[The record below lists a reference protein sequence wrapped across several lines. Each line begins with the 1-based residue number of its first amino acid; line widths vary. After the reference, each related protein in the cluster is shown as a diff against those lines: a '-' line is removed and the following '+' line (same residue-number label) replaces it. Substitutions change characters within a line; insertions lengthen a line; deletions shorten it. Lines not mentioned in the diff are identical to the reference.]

1 MHDLVK
7 TIKVSGVLDSKDL
20 SLIEKNEKE
29 LEKAHNTNQHYRTET
44 EMNASV
50 LAKFPSGEAKYWQCV
65 REETMM
71 FENLTANSIDFMIKS
86 GELELLKVELMALDD
101 SASDSPLDTPFYNAK
116 KKIKEGEIQMKQ
128 LQILK
133 VEQEAHY
140 RAVEIKHWEKIKKK
154 LAKNIKAELME
165 DVELHQ
171 KESYK
176 KKWEKEISLGHNVYN
191 NTVNL
196 KALQEDG

>member
-1 MHDLVK
+1 MHESIK
-7 TIKVSGVLDSKDL
+7 TIKSSGVLDSKDA
-20 SLIEKNEKE
+20 SIIDKNEKE

-44 EMNASV
+44 EMKASV
-50 LAKFPSGEAKYWQCV
+50 LAKYPSIEAKWWQSV

-71 FENLTANSIDFMIKS
+71 LDNLTANSIDFMIKS
-86 GELELLKVELMALDD
+86 GELELLKIELSEFDD
-101 SASDSPLDTPFYNAK
+101 SIIHKAK
-116 KKIKEGEIQMKQ
+116 KKIKEAEIMMKK
-128 LQILK
+128 LQIFK
-133 VEQEAHY
+133 VQQEAHY

-176 KKWEKEISLGHNVYN
+176 TKWEREIALGHNIYN

>member
-1 MHDLVK
+1 MHEFIK
-7 TIKVSGVLDSKDL
+7 TIKSSEVLESKDFAI
-20 SLIEKNEKE
+20 IEKNEKE
-29 LEKAHNTNQHYRTET
+29 LEKAHDTNQHYRTET
-44 EMNASV
+44 EMKGSV
-50 LAKFPSGEAKYWQCV
+50 LAKFPSDEGKFWQCV

-86 GELELLKVELMALDD
+86 GELELLEIELSEFDD
-101 SASDSPLDTPFYNAK
+101 SIIHKAK
-116 KKIKEGEIQMKQ
+116 KKIKNGEIQMKQ

-133 VEQEAHY
+133 VQQEAHY

-176 KKWEKEISLGHNVYN
+176 KKWEKEISLGHNIYN

>member
-1 MHDLVK
+1 MHKFVK
-7 TIKVSGVLDSKDL
+7 TIKSSGVLDSKD
-20 SLIEKNEKE
+20 SSIIDKNEKE

-50 LAKFPSGEAKYWQCV
+50 LAKFPSDEAKYWQSV

-71 FENLTANSIDFMIKS
+71 LDNLTANAIEFMIKS
-86 GELELLKVELMALDD
+86 GELELLEIELKALGD
-101 SASDSPLDTPFYNAK
+101 SANDKAK

-140 RAVEIKHWEKIKKK
+140 RAVEIKHWEKIKKR

>member
-1 MHDLVK
+1 MHKFVK
-7 TIKVSGVLDSKDL
+7 TIKSSGVLDSKD
-20 SLIEKNEKE
+20 SSIIDKNEKE

-50 LAKFPSGEAKYWQCV
+50 LAKFPSDEAKYWQSV

-71 FENLTANSIDFMIKS
+71 LDNLTANAIDFMTKS
-86 GELELLKVELMALDD
+86 GELELLEIELGGFDLTPSGKAL
-101 SASDSPLDTPFYNAK
+101 
-116 KKIKEGEIQMKQ
+116 KKIKEAEIMMKE
-128 LQILK
+128 LQIMK
-133 VEQEAHY
+133 VQQEAHY

-154 LAKNIKAELME
+154 LAKNIKAEDME

-176 KKWEKEISLGHNVYN
+176 KKWKKEISLGHNVYN
-191 NTVNL
+191 NKVNL
-196 KALQEDG
+196 EALEDI